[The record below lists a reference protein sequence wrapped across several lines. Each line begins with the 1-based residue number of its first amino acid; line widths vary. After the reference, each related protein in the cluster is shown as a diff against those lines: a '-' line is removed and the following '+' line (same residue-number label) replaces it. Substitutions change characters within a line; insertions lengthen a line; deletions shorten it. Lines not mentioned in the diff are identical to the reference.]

1 MPTYA
6 ALRSAARTQRTA
18 VPGTRPR
25 SAVRTAGGVE
35 GGLQSDPTA
44 APRRSVAA
52 PSPRTAAALGKG
64 RGRGAASPRS
74 PRPRHPPP
82 ALGWG
87 GRGCC
92 YGRAAERSR
101 SGGFLFPISPF
112 ISALFPRPSLRG
124 TNGARPPA
132 HKGRSRPRGA
142 PHRRTDGAQ
151 PRGDGMGNGN
161 RRSAPLRTAP
171 ALFPRR
177 TAPHRA
183 ARSLRPRPPAP
194 QHAAPPQTTPAPPRA
209 APAALLPLP
218 GSEGRGPPRGG
229 ARPAAPPAPPHRG
242 GGGGGM
248 GGRGGRGATAGGAGS
263 PSRRRAPWPRRA
275 RPSAPAHGSQRCRPP
290 APRRR

>member
-87 GRGCC
+87 GGGVVTAGLRSAAARGDF
-92 YGRAAERSR
+92 Y
-101 SGGFLFPISPF
+101 FLFLR
-112 ISALFPRPSLRG
+112 LFPLFFPVLRSA
-124 TNGARPPA
+124 ARTARGPRRTKAAHGPA
-132 HKGRSRPRGA
+132 G
-142 PHRRTDGAQ
+142 RRTDGRTERS
-151 PRGDGMGNGN
+151 RGATGWGAETAALL
-161 RRSAPLRTAP
+161 RSAPLRHCSP
-171 ALFPRR
+171 G
-177 TAPHRA
+177 APHRA
-183 ARSLRPRPPAP
+183 APPAASGRDPPPRSTPPPHTRPPP
-194 QHAAPPQTTPAPPRA
+194 PPRA